1 VTTPNLPQDPLADL
15 RGWHFPEPVSW
26 WPPAAGWWVLGLLV
40 VLLAAILIRWLL
52 VRYRARAAA
61 RAAQRELRDLQA
73 AFATDGDAGAFARG
87 ISRLLRRFA
96 LACFPRRQIA
106 GLAGADWL
114 AFLDAH
120 GGNGRFRDGPG
131 RVLVEAPY
139 RPVDAIP
146 AEELVALVRE
156 WIALNEGGRA

>member
-1 VTTPNLPQDPLADL
+1 MTPPNLPQDPLADL
-15 RGWHFPEPVSW
+15 RGWHLPEPVSW
-26 WPPAAGWWVLGLLV
+26 WPPAVGWWVLGLLGI
-40 VLLAAILIRWLL
+40 LLTAILIRWLL

-73 AFATDGDAGAFARG
+73 AFETDRDAGAFGRG

-96 LACFPRRQIA
+96 LARFPRRQIA

-114 AFLDAH
+114 AFLDTH
-120 GGNGRFRDGPG
+120 GGDGRFRDGPG
-131 RVLVEAPY
+131 RILVEAPY

-156 WIALNEGGRA
+156 WIALNAGGRA